1 MIGVIIIIALCAIL
15 AGAGI
20 WLAQRSKSAATPPR
34 DLAAIFVETLPAR
47 YPRYFPVIR
56 QALSRSDAKF
66 LAARVAP
73 EQRRRARAA
82 RRAAALAFLSGLRE
96 DYVKLSELARALV
109 KCAPENARSYEV
121 ERLRLEMR
129 FNLLYGLVWL
139 KLRTGL
145 VPIKELGALSD
156 RIGGLAARLELA
168 VHAWQDSSL
177 LPKLGETI
185 V

>member
-1 MIGVIIIIALCAIL
+1 MTGAIIVIGLCLAL

-20 WLAQRSKSAATPPR
+20 WLAQRSRSAPAPPR
-34 DLAAIFVETLPAR
+34 DLAAIFVETLPAK

-56 QALSRSDAKF
+56 QALSQSDDTF
-66 LAARVAP
+66 LAVRVAP
-73 EQRRRARAA
+73 EQRRRARLA
-82 RRAAALAFLSGLRE
+82 RRAAALAFLSGLRH
-96 DYVKLSELARALV
+96 DYLKLSELARALV
-109 KCAPENARSYEV
+109 KYAPENARLYEV
-121 ERLRLEMR
+121 ERLQLEMR
-129 FNLLYGLVWL
+129 FNFLYGLVWL

-145 VPIKELGALSD
+145 MPIKELGSLSD

-177 LPKLGETI
+177 LPKFGETI

>member
-1 MIGVIIIIALCAIL
+1 MIGSIVIIVLCLCL

-20 WLAQRSKSAATPPR
+20 WLARWSKLQAAPSK

-56 QALSRSDAKF
+56 QALSESDAKF
-66 LAARVAP
+66 LAARVSP
-73 EQRRRARAA
+73 EQRRRARSA
-82 RRAAALAFLSGLRE
+82 RQAAALAFLSGLRQ
-96 DYVKLSELARALV
+96 DYLKLSELARALV
-109 KCAPENARSYEV
+109 KYAPENAKLYEV

-129 FNLLYGLVWL
+129 FNFLYGLVWL

-145 VPIKELGALSD
+145 MPIKELGSLSD

-168 VHAWQDSSL
+168 VHAWQDASL